1 MNPLP
6 DIPDQ
11 KWPEIVDRL
20 TLHAA
25 CKLRKLAWRGV
36 SWGRGG
42 RPPGGIEPADIA
54 ADAILSVIAGE
65 RTWNQTKQPC
75 FLTFLKGIVDSKV
88 SHLVE
93 SCDNRVSI
101 RLTDRTDHEDCP
113 CSSRND
119 TRPPDEI
126 VADSE
131 LAAKFRAEMLAAIE
145 GDQLATQLFECF
157 EADITNRSEIAEV
170 LGVSVADVDNA
181 RKRLARRVEK
191 GHKQYLR
198 QTRKG
203 HE

>member
-1 MNPLP
+1 LNPLP
-6 DIPDQ
+6 DIPDG

-20 TLHAA
+20 TLHAVY
-25 CKLRKLAWRGV
+25 KLRNLAWRGV
-36 SWGRGG
+36 SWRRGG

-54 ADAILSVIAGE
+54 ADAIVSVIAGE

-93 SCDNRVSI
+93 SCDNRVSV
-101 RLTDRTDHEDCP
+101 RLTYRTDQDDCP
-113 CSSRND
+113 CSGKND
-119 TRPPDEI
+119 QRPPDDI
-126 VADSE
+126 VADGE
-131 LAAKFRAEMLAAIE
+131 LTAKFRAEMFAAVE
-145 GDQLATQLFECF
+145 GDQLAAQLFECF
-157 EADITNRSEIAEV
+157 DADITNRSEIAEM

-191 GHKQYLR
+191 AHKQYLR